1 MRHEQTDPKAMH
13 VENLK
18 ARLARADYVVDPEAV
33 AEAMLRRAGLGGLH
47 TANQP
52 AVRPRARSPRAGARP
67 QRRRS

>member
-33 AEAMLRRAGLGGLH
+33 AEAMLRRAGLGG
-47 TANQP
+47 AYGASPP
-52 AVRPRARSPRAGARP
+52 AIRPRARSPRAGVRP